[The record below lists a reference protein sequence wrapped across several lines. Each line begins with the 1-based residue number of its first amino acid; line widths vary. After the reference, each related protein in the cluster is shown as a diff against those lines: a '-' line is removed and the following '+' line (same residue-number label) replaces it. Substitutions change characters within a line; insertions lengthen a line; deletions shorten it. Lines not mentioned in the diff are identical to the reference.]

1 MSYLLD
7 NIPFIKIS
15 SKKSQLSVHL
25 ILLIFI
31 ALMVFPLALV
41 VYKTMMSF
49 DKKSLI
55 ARIDEKVMR
64 GHNSIYDYNFD
75 LLDDYEIVPLKPV
88 RLKPKMLLEDG
99 SVNPE
104 WRHMDINKYDYVDT
118 IYFFILGDNSL
129 KRIARERGAFRISDP
144 NLIQGRKRYLP
155 NNIPFI
161 FVSIEKNYDGG
172 YTIKKRVSL
181 GIGYKQKDNGY
192 FFLRDEPRRVYS
204 ETIHYLNENDY
215 SRYHYLDGSMN
226 SILDLLPPEAYRVDQ
241 YDQTHITSKYHSIDR
256 QYRET
261 SGTSFPSSGSDGT
274 GFVYDERTET
284 YYSDSER
291 FITVVEKRN
300 CKLGLIF
307 IVVST
312 LLFLSIIILIFCYD
326 LPSFKRKLQYSG
338 YLWVSEDGE
347 NGLIFNISPIGKN
360 ELRILDASGERSSKF
375 IFASDYSSI
384 KLSDGRIMKLSC
396 KHEEGLNDKILL
408 VELDEIETIYKLHR

>member
-25 ILLIFI
+25 ILLILI
-31 ALMVFPLALV
+31 ALLVFPIALLL
-41 VYKTMMSF
+41 YNTMMSI
-49 DKKSLI
+49 DRKSLI

-64 GHNSIYDYNFD
+64 GHNSIYDYRID

-104 WRHMDINKYDYVDT
+104 WRHMDINQFDYVDT
-118 IYFFILGDNSL
+118 SYYFITGDNSL

-144 NLIQGRKRYLP
+144 NLIQGMKRYLP
-155 NNIPFI
+155 NNIPFV

-181 GIGYKQKDNGY
+181 GIGYKQKDNG
-192 FFLRDEPRRVYS
+192 FFILRDEPRRVYS
-204 ETIHYLNENDY
+204 EAIDYLNKNDY
-215 SRYHYLDGSMN
+215 SRYHYMEESLN

-241 YDQTHITSKYHSIDR
+241 YDQTHITSKYHAIDR

-261 SGTSFPSSGSDGT
+261 NGNSFPSSGSDGT
-274 GFVYDERTET
+274 GLVYDDRTET

-300 CKLGLIF
+300 CKLGVAL
-307 IVVST
+307 IVVSA
-312 LLFLSIIILIFCYD
+312 LVFLSFIILILCFD

-338 YLWVSEDGE
+338 HLWISNDGKT
-347 NGLIFNISPIGKN
+347 GLIFIIGPFGKK
-360 ELRILDASGERSSKF
+360 ELRILDSSGERSIEF
-375 IFASDYSSI
+375 IFASDFSSI
-384 KLSDGRIMKLSC
+384 KLSDGRIMKLSNT
-396 KHEEGLNDKILL
+396 HEEGMNEKLLL
-408 VELDEIETIYKLHR
+408 VELNEIKTLYKSYK